1 MNSRESGHRIARQV
15 TSWVG
20 AASVAGAVVVG
31 AAVSAPAA
39 AGNTSSGN
47 TSSGNTSSSGD
58 TGQLPAPNYGSRH
71 HYSSTSPVQPI
82 GPGSTAP
89 QGRSSG
95 S

>member
-1 MNSRESGHRIARQV
+1 MNSRDSGHRIARQV

-39 AGNTSSGN
+39 AGNTSSDS
-47 TSSGNTSSSGD
+47 TSSGNTSSGNSGQP
-58 TGQLPAPNYGSRH
+58 TTPNYGSRH
-71 HYSSTSPVQPI
+71 HNPSTSPVQPI

-89 QGRSSG
+89 QGRTSG

>member
-1 MNSRESGHRIARQV
+1 MNSRDSGHRIARQV

-47 TSSGNTSSSGD
+47 T
-58 TGQLPAPNYGSRH
+58 GQSTTPNYGSRH
-71 HYSSTSPVQPI
+71 HYPSTSPVQPI

-89 QGRSSG
+89 QGRTSG

>member
-1 MNSRESGHRIARQV
+1 MNSRENGQRIARQV

-39 AGNTSSGN
+39 AGNTSTGN
-47 TSSGNTSSSGD
+47 TSTGDTSSGNT
-58 TGQLPAPNYGSRH
+58 GQTTAPNYGSRH
-71 HYSSTSPVQPI
+71 HNSSTSPVQPV
-82 GPGSTAP
+82 GPGSAGP
-89 QGRSSG
+89 QGQTSG

>member
-20 AASVAGAVVVG
+20 AASAAGVVVVG

-39 AGNTSSGN
+39 AGNASSGDTSSGN
-47 TSSGNTSSSGD
+47 TSSGNT
-58 TGQLPAPNYGSRH
+58 GQSTTPNYGSRH
-71 HYSSTSPVQPI
+71 HNSSTSPVQPL

-89 QGRSSG
+89 QGQTSG

>member
-20 AASVAGAVVVG
+20 VASAAGALVVG

-39 AGNTSSGN
+39 TGNTSSGN
-47 TSSGNTSSSGD
+47 TSSGD
-58 TGQLPAPNYGSRH
+58 TGESTTPNYGSRH
-71 HYSSTSPVQPI
+71 HYSSTSPVQPV

-89 QGRSSG
+89 QGRTSG

>member
-47 TSSGNTSSSGD
+47 TSSGDTSSGN
-58 TGQLPAPNYGSRH
+58 TGQSTTPNYGSRH
-71 HYSSTSPVQPI
+71 HYSSTSPVQPL

>member
-1 MNSRESGHRIARQV
+1 MNSRESGRRIARQV

-20 AASVAGAVVVG
+20 AASVAGVVVVG

-39 AGNTSSGN
+39 AGNTSSGT
-47 TSSGNTSSSGD
+47 TSSGNTSSGN
-58 TGQLPAPNYGSRH
+58 TGESTTPNYGSRRH
-71 HYSSTSPVQPI
+71 NSSTSPVQPV

>member
-1 MNSRESGHRIARQV
+1 MNSRDNGRRIARQV

-31 AAVSAPAA
+31 AAVSAPAVA
-39 AGNTSSGN
+39 GTTSTGNTSSGN
-47 TSSGNTSSSGD
+47 T
-58 TGQLPAPNYGSRH
+58 GQTTTPDYGLRRH
-71 HYSSTSPVQPI
+71 KSSTSPVQPV

-89 QGRSSG
+89 QGRTSG

>member
-20 AASVAGAVVVG
+20 VASAAGAVVVG

-39 AGNTSSGN
+39 TGNTSSG
-47 TSSGNTSSSGD
+47 D
-58 TGQLPAPNYGSRH
+58 TGESTTPNYGSRH
-71 HYSSTSPVQPI
+71 HYSSTSPVQPV

-89 QGRSSG
+89 QGRTSG

>member
-39 AGNTSSGN
+39 AGNTSSGD
-47 TSSGNTSSSGD
+47 TSSGNT
-58 TGQLPAPNYGSRH
+58 GQSTTPNYGSRH
-71 HYSSTSPVQPI
+71 HYSSTSPVQPL

-89 QGRSSG
+89 QGRTSG

>member
-1 MNSRESGHRIARQV
+1 MNSRESGHRIVRQV

-39 AGNTSSGN
+39 AGNTSSDS
-47 TSSGNTSSSGD
+47 TSSGNT
-58 TGQLPAPNYGSRH
+58 GQSTTPNYGSRH
-71 HYSSTSPVQPI
+71 HYPSTSPVQPI

>member
-20 AASVAGAVVVG
+20 AASAAGAVVVG

-39 AGNTSSGN
+39 AGNTSSGD
-47 TSSGNTSSSGD
+47 TSSGNT
-58 TGQLPAPNYGSRH
+58 GQSTTPNYGSRH
-71 HYSSTSPVQPI
+71 HYSSTSPVQPL

-89 QGRSSG
+89 QGRTSG

>member
-47 TSSGNTSSSGD
+47 TSSGNT
-58 TGQLPAPNYGSRH
+58 GQSTTPNYGSRH
-71 HYSSTSPVQPI
+71 HYSSTSPVQPL

-89 QGRSSG
+89 QGRTSG